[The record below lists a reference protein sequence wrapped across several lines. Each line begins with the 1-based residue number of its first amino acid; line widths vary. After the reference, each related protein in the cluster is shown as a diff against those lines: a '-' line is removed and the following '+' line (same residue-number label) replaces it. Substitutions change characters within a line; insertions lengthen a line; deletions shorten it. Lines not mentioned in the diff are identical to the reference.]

1 MKLLRI
7 IMVLSAIWGLTACSS
22 DDDSVTE
29 VVINYEQLP
38 EQSRTFIESH
48 FTDVQT
54 IRVEK
59 NLIPD
64 ADGTVYEV
72 KLANVFEIDFD
83 ADGVWIEVDGNGNPV
98 PTAIIPEA
106 ILTYVQSNY
115 PPELFIESI
124 EKKNYGYR
132 IELSNDVE
140 LKFDSDGGFI
150 GIGG

>member
-7 IMVLSAIWGLTACSS
+7 IMILGAIWGLTACSS

-29 VVINYEQLP
+29 TVINYEQLP
-38 EQSRTFIESH
+38 EQSRTFIETH
-48 FTDVQT
+48 FAGVQT

-59 NLIPD
+59 NLVPD

-72 KLANVFEIDFD
+72 KLANGFEIDFD
-83 ADGVWIEVDGNGNPV
+83 ADGVWVEVDGNGNPV
-98 PTAIIPEA
+98 PNSIVPEA

-115 PPELFIESI
+115 PPELFVESI

-140 LKFDSDGGFI
+140 LRFDSDGGFI